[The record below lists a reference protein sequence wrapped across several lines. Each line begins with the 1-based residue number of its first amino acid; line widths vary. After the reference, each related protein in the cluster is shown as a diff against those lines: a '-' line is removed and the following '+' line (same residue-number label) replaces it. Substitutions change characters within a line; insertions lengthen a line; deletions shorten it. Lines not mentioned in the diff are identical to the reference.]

1 MEEKVII
8 QRWARLVGTPSR
20 LIIYALF
27 QLTFFKYLLNMHLE
41 EKLGAAEGKEEKEC
55 NLWID
60 QNLNI
65 WEVPMSP
72 IFIANKRKQLKQ
84 INL

>member
-55 NLWID
+55 NLWI
-60 QNLNI
+60 
-65 WEVPMSP
+65 SP
-72 IFIANKRKQLKQ
+72 LCSSALAPNMHTTAA
-84 INL
+84 